1 MMHGKDILGGSDAA
15 IGLRINASIFE
26 NKKKEKRKEKKRK
39 EKKRKEKKR
48 KEEKETNIVVDENIA
63 SKLD

>member
-26 NKKKEKRKEKKRK
+26 NKKKKKSKEKKRK
-39 EKKRKEKKR
+39 
-48 KEEKETNIVVDENIA
+48 NIVVDGNIET
-63 SKLD
+63 KLD